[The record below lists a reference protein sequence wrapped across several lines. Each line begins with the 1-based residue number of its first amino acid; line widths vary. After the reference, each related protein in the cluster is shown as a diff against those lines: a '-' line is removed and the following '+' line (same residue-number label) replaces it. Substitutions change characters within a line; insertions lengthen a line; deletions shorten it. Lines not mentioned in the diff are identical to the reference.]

1 MLKMNGIEL
10 ELISDMGIHLSIV
23 KGMRQGISYI
33 AKRYSK
39 ANNKYM
45 KCYDKHKESKFITY
59 FDANNWSD

>member
-39 ANNKYM
+39 ANKN
-45 KCYDKHKESKFITY
+45 I
-59 FDANNWSD
+59 